1 VLKNDVRRA
10 AVLLALLPGAALAQ
24 TALPQPPAVP
34 PAAPLP
40 PPSGGAPESPPED
53 ETEIV
58 VTGQRARG
66 SVIGDIAPELVLSP
80 ADIRARGVSSVADL
94 IANLGPQ
101 VTSGRGGQPVVLL
114 EGRRISGF
122 REVATLPTE
131 AIARVDILPEEVALK
146 YGYPADQKVV
156 NIVLRPRFRAF
167 TLEADARLAT
177 QGGGFQGEGEFDFLR
192 ISKGGRFNVHVEQQ
206 TTQPLFESQRGI
218 DVAGQG
224 PFRSI
229 VAEQRD
235 LTMTSTLNRIIAGDV
250 SATLN
255 GELKTSETTDNF
267 GLVST
272 LFPADAFDPL
282 ARAGST
288 QSAHLGATLN
298 GAVSDWRWTFT
309 GNYDHVETKA
319 LTDRQF
325 VGLVPQPVDQA
336 RTTSD
341 IAAVD
346 FVVNGSPFR
355 LPAGE
360 ASLTVK
366 TGASFSGFRSR
377 SVNANGARAGQ
388 VSRDIANAQ
397 VNIDLPVA
405 SRREGV
411 LDFLGDLSLNGNF
424 AVNRL
429 SDFGT
434 LTTWGVGS
442 NWSPF
447 KAFSLITSFTR
458 DDAAPT
464 SQQLGNAVIVTPN
477 VRVFD
482 FVRGTN
488 ATVTLTTGGNPNL
501 RSSTRDV
508 FRLGVRLKPIEAD
521 LTLTADFTQ
530 TRVSNAISSLPPAS
544 LASQAAFAGRFTRT
558 TNNCDPRNL
567 DIPCDLIA
575 VDSRTVNFAETRT
588 TQLRT
593 GINFSKPLK
602 TSQAQQDALR
612 AAFQSRFPGGPPGGR
627 GERPAGELGPGAG
640 GPGGGGGGG
649 GRGGF
654 GGQGGGGRLNFAAY
668 HTVFFED
675 RVTFAAGQ
683 PSIDLLSGG
692 TVSGGGRA
700 RHEVELQAGYNKGA
714 IGGRLTANW
723 QSATRVLG
731 PTAAQNLRFSD
742 LTTANLRLFF
752 NPGALP
758 SVIKSQPWLRGA
770 RISLAVTNIFN
781 ERQRVT
787 DGTGGTPIAYLP
799 GYLDPLGRTIRIS
812 IRKLLF

>member
-1 VLKNDVRRA
+1 MLMA
-10 AVLLALLPGAALAQ
+10 FLPSAVLAQ
-24 TALPQPPAVP
+24 AAVP
-34 PAAPLP
+34 PVLPSAPPFEAAAPAP
-40 PPSGGAPESPPED
+40 AQSAPEE

-58 VTGQRARG
+58 VTGQRPRG
-66 SVIGDIAPELVLSP
+66 SVVGDIQPELTLSP
-80 ADIRARGVSSVADL
+80 ADIRSRGVSNIADL
-94 IANLGPQ
+94 IADLGPQ

-131 AIARVDILPEEVALK
+131 AIARVEILPEEVALK

-156 NIVLRPRFRAF
+156 NIVLRQRFRAF

-177 QGGGFQGEGEFDFLR
+177 AGGGFQGEGEFDFLR
-192 ISKGGRFNVHVEQQ
+192 ISKAGRINLHIEQQ
-206 TTQPLFESQRGI
+206 TTEPLFESQRGI

-224 PFRSI
+224 PYRSLI
-229 VAEQRD
+229 AEQRD
-235 LTMTSTLNRIIAGDV
+235 LTATATLNRTIAGDI

-267 GLVST
+267 GLVS
-272 LFPADAFDPL
+272 LLVPVDAYDPL
-282 ARAGST
+282 TRAGST
-288 QSAHLGATLN
+288 QSAHAGTTLN
-298 GAVSDWRWTFT
+298 GNLGAWRWTFT

-319 LTDRQF
+319 LTDR
-325 VGLVPQPVDQA
+325 VLDANLRPQPVDQA
-336 RTTSD
+336 RSTSD

-366 TGASFSGFRSR
+366 AGSSFSGFRSR
-377 SVNANGARAGQ
+377 SVRAGFAQAGQ

-397 VNIDLPVA
+397 VNVDLPVA

-411 LDFLGDLSLNGNF
+411 LEFIGDLSVNGNF

-434 LTTWGVGS
+434 LTTWGAGA
-442 NWSPF
+442 NWSPI
-447 KAFSLITSFTR
+447 KAFSLIGSFTR
-458 DDAAPT
+458 DDAAPS

-501 RSSTRDV
+501 QSSTRDV
-508 FRLGVRLKPIEAD
+508 FRLGARLKPIEAD

-544 LASQAAFAGRFTRT
+544 LASQLAFPGRFI
-558 TNNCDPRNL
+558 RNGG
-567 DIPCDLIA
+567 DLIA
-575 VDSRTVNFAETRT
+575 VDSRAVNFAETRT

-602 TSQAQQDALR
+602 TSQAQLDALR

-627 GERPAGELGPGAG
+627 GDRPAGERGPGA
-640 GPGGGGGGG
+640 GGGGGG

-654 GGQGGGGRLNFAAY
+654 GGQGGGGGRLNFAAY
-668 HTVFFED
+668 HTVYFED

-692 TVSGGGRA
+692 TISGGGRS

-723 QSATRVLG
+723 QSATRVSGL
-731 PTAAQNLRFSD
+731 TAAQNLRFSD
-742 LTTANLRLFF
+742 LATANLRLFF
-752 NPGALP
+752 NPGSLP
-758 SVIKSQPWLRGA
+758 SVIKSQPWLRGV
-770 RISLAVTNIFN
+770 RVTLGVNNILN
-781 ERQRVT
+781 TRQRVT
-787 DGTGGTPIAYLP
+787 DGIGGTPVAYLP

-812 IRKLLF
+812 VRKLLF